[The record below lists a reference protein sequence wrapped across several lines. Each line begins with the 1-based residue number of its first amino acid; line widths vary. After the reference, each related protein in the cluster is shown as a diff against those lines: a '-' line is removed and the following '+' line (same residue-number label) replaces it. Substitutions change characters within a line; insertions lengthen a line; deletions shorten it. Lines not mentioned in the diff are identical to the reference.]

1 MSQNN
6 DRLTSIILTDNKNY
20 VPWSR
25 SVFAALKGRE
35 RLGFITGTKKEPIP
49 VNPEKPTEA
58 ESVKIEDWQ
67 VEDYDVLTMLL
78 NTLDTPVHSMLMYCE
93 SSKSCGIQPR
103 GDTGNKKTFHTFS
116 VSSKKLYKLNKVA
129 KVTQSL

>member
-6 DRLTSIILTDNKNY
+6 DRLTSIILTGNKNY

-25 SVFAALKGRE
+25 SVFVALKGRG

-58 ESVKIEDWQ
+58 E
-67 VEDYDVLTMLL
+67 
-78 NTLDTPVHSMLMYCE
+78 
-93 SSKSCGIQPR
+93 
-103 GDTGNKKTFHTFS
+103 
-116 VSSKKLYKLNKVA
+116 
-129 KVTQSL
+129 